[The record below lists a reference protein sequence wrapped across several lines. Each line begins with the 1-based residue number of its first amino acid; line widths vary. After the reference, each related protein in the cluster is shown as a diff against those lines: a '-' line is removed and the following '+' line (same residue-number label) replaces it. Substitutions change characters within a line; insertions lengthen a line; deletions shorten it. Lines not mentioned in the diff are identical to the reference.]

1 MSWFRSL
8 LLAGIGLLLAA
19 GSAQAQICSPNPN
32 ANPVDPITSVIFF
45 TSNCPLSANGLNLA
59 FAARLH
65 EKLILDFV
73 GPLTLSSLNP
83 QYFPTYSQLAMAVFD
98 LEEGTTFSALSDTS
112 GSFRDT
118 LYVQHTD
125 QDVTSY
131 TQDHTN
137 YGIRVKGE
145 GPFSSGAWQP
155 SHKNIIGLNAYCLAA
170 NSSTPLA
177 DGSIPGCGAI
187 LGDAFQYGAGIGDNE
202 FAAHNPSAAAGS
214 IAQSVSLAAVQA
226 IIDASFADAD
236 STHTAYGLLLT
247 NSGTKAI
254 TSVIG
259 YSGQTGKQPTFLDMS
274 NATVTTQ
281 AIVMPASSSLYNGTI
296 VNYGQNNGNP
306 AGGSLTKWR
315 GDLVGGQYQW
325 FDSGVRVGFLDTTGF
340 NVPAGECFAVN
351 GVCLVSAGGATSA
364 NPTATAGP
372 TAVNGVASTF
382 MTSDSAPA
390 VQVMNATTAGLAPT
404 PPNDATKFLSG
415 AATYVKPPGSGSC
428 GTTNTIAKFNG
439 TVTTCSGLVDN
450 GSLITGATEALT
462 LNGVPSYSHL
472 LTTTNVHTVLST
484 LNVQALSS
492 TGTDNFLGSFG
503 LDASTAG
510 NNVALFESVI
520 GRNGSGNIWAENPV
534 ADAVVGFFGAANVMH
549 TVEVDI
555 NNHDTAHGDVLA
567 IPTDCVPTTTPCLH
581 PSALLGPYSVG
592 LSVSGGQ
599 ANASTVFYN
608 TVALSLGGGSFQ
620 FSLAAFGDIAQA
632 VFYEHA
638 TAAIYGL
645 DLSGPHTIGVNV
657 AQAAVPFDG
666 TVVTDQRFIVRG
678 KQNLSTGI
686 ALTSST
692 SAGGAFEGLE
702 LQGTEVRVTNGPLS
716 SGFPTGAAAT
726 QGDVNIHGNYKI
738 DGAFA
743 TTTINGVSCILNSSC
758 TITAS
763 AASMTVGTTT
773 VLSGTTTRVLY
784 DNAGVLGELATTGSG
799 NVVEATSPTLVTPVL
814 GIATATSINKL
825 TLTQPA
831 TGSTLTIADGK
842 TLTDTSGVGAVL
854 LKGATGGGFAAA
866 VAADIPATTLV
877 TGTSASLVAP
887 REYVICTGTCTV
899 TPPVP
904 AAGYEFCVRNDD
916 NVATVITIAAV
927 STVLYE
933 KTTYV
938 AYGTAGTGTMVSG
951 GAAGDKVCLIGRDA
965 THYLIGSFLGTWTN
979 S

>member
-1 MSWFRSL
+1 MKGTQGIPMSWFRSL

-32 ANPVDPITSVIFF
+32 ANPVDPSTSVIFF

-98 LEEGTTFSALSDTS
+98 LEEGTTFSALSDTV

-145 GPFSSGAWQP
+145 GPFLSGAWKP

-281 AIVMPASSSLYNGTI
+281 AIIMPASSSLYNGTI
-296 VNYGQNNGNP
+296 INYGLNNGNP

-372 TAVNGVASTF
+372 TAVNGIASTF

-439 TVTTCSGLVDN
+439 TVTTCSGAIDN
-450 GSLITGATEALT
+450 GSTIAVATEAVNL
-462 LNGVPSYSHL
+462 LGVPTLSHL
-472 LTTTNVHTVLST
+472 LTTTDVHTVLST

-620 FSLAAFGDIAQA
+620 FSLAAFGDVAQA

-666 TVVTDQRFIVRG
+666 TVVTDQRFVLRG
-678 KQNLSTGI
+678 KQNLSTGVTI
-686 ALTSST
+686 TSST
-692 SAGGAFEGLE
+692 SAGGAYEGLE

-738 DGAFA
+738 DGATITCSNLAGGCAAGAGNLTGPITSVGLATSIASQTGTGTTFAVSVGPTFTGVPAAPTAAPGTNTTQLA
-743 TTTINGVSCILNSSC
+743 TTAFVTAATPAATTSTAGLAKLHNVPVAIGWVAANNPNNATIAVINQASTISAIIGDVEVATGGTATVSVNKAPSGTACSAGTTLHSGSFNANGTAATNQTLTVTTSSLAVGDRLC
-758 TITAS
+758 LQTT
-763 AASMTVGTTT
+763 GTTT
-773 VLSGTTTRVLY
+773 W
-784 DNAGVLGELATTGSG
+784 
-799 NVVEATSPTLVTPVL
+799 
-814 GIATATSINKL
+814 
-825 TLTQPA
+825 
-831 TGSTLTIADGK
+831 
-842 TLTDTSGVGAVL
+842 
-854 LKGATGGGFAAA
+854 TGG
-866 VAADIPATTLV
+866 
-877 TGTSASLVAP
+877 TGIGGITVFLAP
-887 REYVICTGTCTV
+887 
-899 TPPVP
+899 
-904 AAGYEFCVRNDD
+904 
-916 NVATVITIAAV
+916 
-927 STVLYE
+927 S
-933 KTTYV
+933 
-938 AYGTAGTGTMVSG
+938 
-951 GAAGDKVCLIGRDA
+951 
-965 THYLIGSFLGTWTN
+965 
-979 S
+979 